1 MRTECEHAAR
11 WWTEQLRTVVTI
23 PLPADAFDKYEAI
36 LCDEL
41 LARFKGH
48 WHRNDRQLG
57 SAYRSGDDGAVT
69 RWCADLSGRSI
80 AIDMSRVDPV
90 LQAAAVRCGLGRQV
104 LQCLASAMPNT
115 FMFVNPNEVRV
126 RRGAGAAVDIWRK
139 EQEEGKAAPPTSSS
153 KTMSSK
159 PGHSTTATPTPSS
172 RRRSCKRQARETQP
186 PGIVM
191 LAASTGQH

>member
-57 SAYRSGDDGAVT
+57 SAY
-69 RWCADLSGRSI
+69 RSI